1 MEFLAGVCQKDISG
15 VSRSLKECEAMGDAL
30 GLDEFGIAMSGS
42 RVSDNSQGV

>member
-1 MEFLAGVCQKDISG
+1 MAVECRIT
-15 VSRSLKECEAMGDAL
+15 LKECEATGDAL